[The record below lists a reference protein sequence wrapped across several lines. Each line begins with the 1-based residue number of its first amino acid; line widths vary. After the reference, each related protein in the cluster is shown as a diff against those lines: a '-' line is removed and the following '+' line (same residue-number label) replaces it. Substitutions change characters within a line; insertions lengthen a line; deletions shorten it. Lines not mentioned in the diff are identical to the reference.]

1 MRRAGAARAPP
12 HEPGNSTRPGTG
24 PPRVDLPVVAQKK
37 LLVYA
42 ALLAKWNRTYRLT
55 AIEDPSLAIS
65 HHLLDSLVLLPFVD
79 RTTLLDVGSGGGMPG
94 IPLAIARPELRV
106 VVLDSNS
113 KKTAFLQQAAIELG
127 LVNMAVTAA
136 ASKRTTHRRDLRAIT
151 ARAFSDLAELV
162 KLSRHLLQEDGH
174 WLAMKG
180 LWPHDELAH
189 LPSDVGVDAVHPLN
203 VPGVAAA
210 RHLVGDEQ
218 PGGIEG
224 RIDLARILAVTN
236 QKGGVGKTTTAV
248 NLSACLGGIRPA
260 GVARRPR
267 STG

>member
-1 MRRAGAARAPP
+1 MSPEAQLAQGL
-12 HEPGNSTRPGTG
+12 GLLG
-24 PPRVDLPVVAQKK
+24 VDLPVVAQKK

-127 LVNMAVTAA
+127 LVNMAVHCGRVEAYYPPA
-136 ASKRTTHRRDLRAIT
+136 RFAAIT

-210 RHLVGDEQ
+210 RHLVVMSS
-218 PGGIEG
+218 
-224 RIDLARILAVTN
+224 RAA
-236 QKGGVGKTTTAV
+236 
-248 NLSACLGGIRPA
+248 
-260 GVARRPR
+260 
-267 STG
+267 